1 MALSS
6 FATPSDSFK
15 TELVAAVN
23 TGTDT
28 YGLNVWIYDD
38 TTNYTAWTATLS
50 SAEEKALAKVYSSY
64 MMKMS
69 CDISTLN
76 SVTGDSLA
84 GSGCC
89 I

>member
-6 FATPSDSFK
+6 FAAPNDSFK
-15 TELVAAVN
+15 TTLVADVG

-28 YGLNVWIYDD
+28 YGLSVWIYDD

-50 SAEEKALAKVYSSY
+50 SSEEKALAKVYSSY

-69 CDISTLN
+69 CNITTLN
-76 SVTGDSLA
+76 SVSAPA